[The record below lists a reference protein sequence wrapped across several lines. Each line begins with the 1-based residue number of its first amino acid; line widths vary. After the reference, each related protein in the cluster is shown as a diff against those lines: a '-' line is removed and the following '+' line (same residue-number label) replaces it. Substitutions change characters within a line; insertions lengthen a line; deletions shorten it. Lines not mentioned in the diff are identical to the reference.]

1 MSVSFLSSEG
11 LPLLGIQAPCDHG
24 SLMGIRRV
32 VTVLTVW
39 FVSCRVGATFLF
51 GFLHLKPPSELDLP
65 AVGTVRA
72 PAGSQAVS
80 RSVGVHPRA
89 EQLSVTHREGPL
101 CVSGRQQLAMPRFPS
116 GRFILCRFI

>member
-1 MSVSFLSSEG
+1 MSVSFLSSKG
-11 LPLLGIQAPCDHG
+11 LPLLGIQAPWDHG
-24 SLMGIRRV
+24 SLMGIRKV

-51 GFLHLKPPSELDLP
+51 VFMHRKPPSELDPP

-72 PAGSQAVS
+72 LAGSQAVS

-89 EQLSVTHREGPL
+89 EQLSVAHKEGPL
-101 CVSGRQQLAMPRFPS
+101 CVSGRQQLAIPRFPS
-116 GRFILCRFI
+116 GHFILCRFI

>member
-1 MSVSFLSSEG
+1 MSVSFLSSKG
-11 LPLLGIQAPCDHG
+11 LPLLGIQAPWDHG
-24 SLMGIRRV
+24 SLMGIRKV

-51 GFLHLKPPSELDLP
+51 VFMHRKPPSELDPP
-65 AVGTVRA
+65 AVGTVPA

-101 CVSGRQQLAMPRFPS
+101 CVSGRQQLAIPRFPS
-116 GRFILCRFI
+116 GHFILCRFI